1 MPEGVALA
9 RIKAGDDGHPPHVEL
24 CEFFPL
30 ESAAG
35 QQELLAELVD
45 GYGLARSHC
54 LSVMPGNFSLLL
66 VEAPQVDAAE
76 LKAAVRW
83 QIKDLIDFHIDDAV
97 IDVFD
102 IPGQEARGR
111 QKMMYVVAA
120 RVSTVQEHID
130 LLEGAGAALSV
141 IDIPELALRNIAAL
155 LPEGP
160 GGVALLHFTRHG
172 GLLTLSRDGEL
183 YLSRNLEMGCE
194 ALHSQLQADA
204 GVELGGM
211 SLESQ
216 ENEGGFS
223 PGMTRLLDSI
233 VLEVQRSLDYY
244 ESHFSLPPVGGLV
257 LAPTEEPIPGMLSYI
272 ASNLSVPVR
281 TLDLNAVL
289 DSETTLSDALQSRAL
304 LAIGAALRREEKVL

>member
-1 MPEGVALA
+1 MPDGIALA
-9 RIKAGDDGHPPHVEL
+9 RVKQADEGHPPRVEL

-30 ESAAG
+30 ETG
-35 QQELLAELVD
+35 RGREELLAELVD
-45 GYGLARSHC
+45 GYGLSSSHC
-54 LSVMPGNFSLLL
+54 LSVMPGSFNLLL

-102 IPGQEARGR
+102 IAGQESRGR

-160 GGVALLHFTRHG
+160 SGVALLHLSRHG

-183 YLSRNLEMGCE
+183 YLSRNLEVGSE
-194 ALHSQLQADA
+194 ALLSQMQADA
-204 GVELGGM
+204 GVEHGGM
-211 SLESQ
+211 ALEAQ
-216 ENEGGFS
+216 EEEGGLS

-257 LAPTEEPIPGMLSYI
+257 LTPTEEPIPGMLGYI
-272 ASNLSVPVR
+272 AGNLSVPVR

-289 DSETTLSDALQSRAL
+289 DGESTLSDALQARTL
-304 LAIGAALRREEKVL
+304 LAIGAALRHEEKVL